1 MKQVLLAVAVL
12 FSVTAFSQSDK
23 YEGAMKQAL
32 LQLDSSKTAADFESV
47 AATFQRIGDAEKT
60 QWLPYYWS
68 GLALTRIGWMYFPD
82 SKGVTAIKADNL
94 SATIDALS
102 GRINTVEDKADAVA
116 PDNDAK
122 SEILLL
128 RNMAYTQQMIID
140 PQSRYMTYGMQA
152 GQALDK
158 AIQLNPN
165 NPRAYYLKG
174 SSLFGTPEQYGG
186 GKAAAKPSFEKAVEL
201 GKAEQHKP
209 FVPHWGLE
217 QSEQMLA
224 ACQ

>member
-1 MKQVLLAVAVL
+1 MKHLLLAATVFISVA
-12 FSVTAFSQSDK
+12 AFSQSDK

-32 LQLDSSKTAADFESV
+32 IQMDSAKTVSDFEGV

-68 GLALTRIGWMYFPD
+68 GLALTRTGWMYFPD
-82 SKGVTAIKADNL
+82 GKGVTAVKTDNL

-102 GRINTVEDKADAVA
+102 GRINGLEDKADALA
-116 PDNDAK
+116 TDNDAK
-122 SEILLL
+122 SEILLI
-128 RNMAYTQQMIID
+128 RNMAYTQQMLID
-140 PQSRYMTYGMQA
+140 PQTRYMSYGMQA
-152 GQALDK
+152 GTALDN
-158 AIQLNPN
+158 ALQLSPN

-186 GKAAAKPSFEKAVEL
+186 GKEAAKPMFEKAVEL

-209 FVPHWGLE
+209 LMPHWGLD